1 MKLTQIILEDWTPNK
16 YIVNGETTESKI
28 AGSSDNL
35 EEFLKHIRKLPFT
48 IESVKVPI
56 NTKNFKTSKD
66 YRVIQARPGFI
77 GDIEEAIIDLTNQ
90 HNKEGEK
97 VTSYDLES
105 YSGQF
110 TKDETKDAF
119 YIQLRT
125 KKSDD
130 FGKAMSRGDFG
141 SLD

>member
-1 MKLTQIILEDWTPNK
+1 MKLINIILENWKPNK
-16 YIVNGETTESKI
+16 HTFNGETTESKI

-35 EEFLKHIRKLPFT
+35 EDFLKHLDRLPTT
-48 IESVKVPI
+48 IKSIKVPI
-56 NTKNFKTSKD
+56 NTRVFKTGSD
-66 YRVIQARPGFI
+66 YKVIQPSPGFI
-77 GDIEEAIIDLTNQ
+77 GNLKELVAELTKQYEE
-90 HNKEGEK
+90 KGEK

-110 TKDETKDAF
+110 SRDETKDAF
-119 YIQLRT
+119 YIELRT
-125 KKSDD
+125 KQSDD

>member
-35 EEFLKHIRKLPFT
+35 EEVLKHIRKLPST

-66 YRVIQARPGFI
+66 YKVIQARPGFI

>member
-1 MKLTQIILEDWTPNK
+1 MKLTQIILEDWKPSK
-16 YIVNGETTESKI
+16 YTTNGETTESKI

-35 EEFLKHIRKLPFT
+35 EDFLKHLDRLPVT
-48 IESVKVPI
+48 IKSIKVPV
-56 NTKNFKTSKD
+56 NTRAFKTSND
-66 YRVIQARPGFI
+66 YKVIQPSPGFI
-77 GDIEEAIIDLTNQ
+77 GDLKELVTDLTKQ
-90 HNKEGEK
+90 YEEEGEK

-110 TKDETKDAF
+110 TKDESKDAF

-125 KKSDD
+125 KQSDD

>member
-1 MKLTQIILEDWTPNK
+1 MKLTQIILEDWKPSK
-16 YIVNGETTESKI
+16 YTTDGETTESKI

-35 EEFLKHIRKLPFT
+35 EEFLRHLDKLPVT
-48 IESVKVPI
+48 IESIKVPI
-56 NTKNFKTSKD
+56 NTKAFKTGKD
-66 YRVIQARPGFI
+66 YKVIQPSPGFI
-77 GDIEEAIIDLTNQ
+77 GDIKELVTDLTKQ
-90 HNKEGEK
+90 YEEKGEK

-105 YSGQF
+105 YSGLF
-110 TKDETKDAF
+110 TRDESKDAF

-125 KKSDD
+125 KQSDD

>member
-1 MKLTQIILEDWTPNK
+1 MKLINIILENWKPNK
-16 YIVNGETTESKI
+16 HTFNGETTESKI

-35 EEFLKHIRKLPFT
+35 QDFLKHIRKLPYT

-66 YRVIQARPGFI
+66 YRVIQAKPGFI
-77 GDIEEAIIDLTNQ
+77 GDIEEAIIDLTNE

-110 TKDETKDAF
+110 SKDETKDAF
-119 YIQLRT
+119 YIELRT

-130 FGKAMSRGDFG
+130 FGKAISRGDYG